1 MQLWLFPG
9 ETANRILPFSL
20 FFLFF
25 KSHNIILSFF
35 LSHSLFC
42 FSLKRISLKC
52 FFSLLY
58 ERTSCLCL
66 KYLVLASTIT
76 LIRVL
81 LSLREKTLQFIYFYF
96 KHIIDCCLSSH
107 PHLRESIY
115 LNLMLLS
122 SAIFKYKWS
131 RDRLVTRW
139 FLYVFPLSVKK
150 HETSK

>member
-9 ETANRILPFSL
+9 ETANRVLRFSL
-20 FFLFF
+20 FFLFLTTQYN
-25 KSHNIILSFF
+25 SIF
-35 LSHSLFC
+35 LSVTLFVL
-42 FSLKRISLKC
+42 FFFKENIFKL

-76 LIRVL
+76 LIRGL

-139 FLYVFPLSVKK
+139 FLYVFPPICEKTWN
-150 HETSK
+150 E